1 MASIPANSSDWSREH
16 ADDREQRLNQI
27 IADYLEAHEAGQPTD
42 RGALLKQY
50 PDLAA
55 ELALFFANQ
64 DHVGQ
69 LTAPLRDGNRPSFS
83 ARVGSSTRS
92 RFPDLGQMTCSD
104 PITHPS
110 SETRVRYFGDYE
122 LIEILRK
129 AGWGSST
136 KPGR

>member
-42 RGALLKQY
+42 RDALLKQY

-64 DHVGQ
+64 DHVAQ
-69 LTAPLRDGNRPSFS
+69 LTAPLRDGNS
-83 ARVGSSTRS
+83 AELLPRLRSGTRS
-92 RFPDLGQMTCSD
+92 LSRIATRRTRSD
-104 PITHPS
+104 PITDAS
-110 SETRVRYFGDYE
+110 S
-122 LIEILRK
+122 
-129 AGWGSST
+129 
-136 KPGR
+136 